1 MKYNLLCFTVKG
13 IYSIRSNN
21 ESPEGLKS
29 ATEMFINFDSPYGTE
44 SNGIKFALI
53 RKAILIL

>member
-13 IYSIRSNN
+13 IYSTRSNN

-29 ATEMFINFDSPYGTE
+29 ATEMFIDLSILLPNLIVHTE
-44 SNGIKFALI
+44 QIRMVSNLH
-53 RKAILIL
+53 